1 LYFSIFSLDFNGL
14 FHKFAYRVGKS
25 GEYGRV
31 FYPEN
36 KGFSRERSLIMSSF
50 KGRYS
55 YSVDSKGR
63 VALPAKLRKTVSPA
77 ANDTFIIT
85 RGFEQCLFLYPQDE
99 WNRLE
104 ESVRGLSPSNPQH
117 RFFVRTLLQWATDA
131 QLDSQARITVPQ
143 DLLKFGGI
151 ENEVLILGVM
161 ERIEIWNPKTFEEYM
176 NNQPATYETVAEMV
190 LKPGS

>member
-1 LYFSIFSLDFNGL
+1 
-14 FHKFAYRVGKS
+14 
-25 GEYGRV
+25 
-31 FYPEN
+31 
-36 KGFSRERSLIMSSF
+36 MSSF

-63 VALPAKLRKTVSPA
+63 IALPAKLRKNVSSA
-77 ANDTFIIT
+77 ANDTFIVT

-99 WNRLE
+99 WSKME

-131 QLDSQARITVPQ
+131 QLDSQARISIPQ
-143 DLLKFGGI
+143 DLLKFAGI
-151 ENEVLILGVM
+151 QDEVLILGIM
-161 ERIEIWNPKTFEEYM
+161 ERIEIWNPKTFEEYL

-190 LKPGS
+190 LKPHT